1 MIIIHDIL
9 IRVRFMN
16 KSRKNI
22 DKTRPHET
30 TKHAKENEDKMP
42 TVEKVNY
49 EMTSYLQDIEE
60 YIKWYKSLPRK
71 EAKKQ
76 SKENLV
82 DAGIIDEQGNLIG
95 FYKNS

>member
-16 KSRKNI
+16 KSRKTLQN
-22 DKTRPHET
+22 ET
-30 TKHAKENEDKMP
+30 TKRTKENEDKMP

-60 YIKWYKSLPRK
+60 YIKKFKSLPQK

-82 DAGIIDEQGNLIG
+82 EAGIIDEQGNLIG

>member
-16 KSRKNI
+16 KSRK
-22 DKTRPHET
+22 TVQHET
-30 TKHAKENEDKMP
+30 IKCAKENDDKMP

-60 YIKWYKSLPRK
+60 YIKRYKSLPQK

-76 SKENLV
+76 AKENLV
-82 DAGIIDEQGNLIG
+82 DTGIIDEQGNLIG

>member
-1 MIIIHDIL
+1 
-9 IRVRFMN
+9 MN
-16 KSRKNI
+16 KYRESI
-22 DKTRPHET
+22 HKTIPHET
-30 TKHAKENEDKMP
+30 TKHTKENEDKMP
-42 TVEKVNY
+42 PIEKVNY
-49 EMTSYLQDIEE
+49 EMTNYLQDIEE

-76 SKENLV
+76 SKKNLV